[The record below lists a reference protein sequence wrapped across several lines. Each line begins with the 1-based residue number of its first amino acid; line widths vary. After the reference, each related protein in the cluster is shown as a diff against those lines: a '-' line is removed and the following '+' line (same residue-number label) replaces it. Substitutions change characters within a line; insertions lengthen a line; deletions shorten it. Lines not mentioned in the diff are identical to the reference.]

1 MVNGSLLEARFT
13 SMDTLEFSW
22 SFLFS
27 DVMKEMCLSAPG
39 QAQIRLSQFRVADH
53 FRVVAAIIAL

>member
-39 QAQIRLSQFRVADH
+39 QAQIRLSQ
-53 FRVVAAIIAL
+53 